1 MDRTQL
7 LILLLGQA
15 PMIVTVIIGIRLNNR
30 QFTAIESRVTSMEN
44 SLTRIENQFDAHFD
58 QLL

>member
-15 PMIVTVIIGIRLNNR
+15 PTIVTVIIGIRLNNR